1 MNTGDGFVIVP
12 ILIFLLLIF
21 FLVVFSGKIGGSL
34 PNLFEK
40 TALFKNPK
48 TGQYEERKID
58 EKGNIIYEEEQKEV
72 ANESIQ
78 TIDKSKQDLVIAK
91 IIKKEIDRQNYN
103 EVTWLKAFKKAKGN
117 KQETQ
122 ALYAEYR
129 FQQLEDEFY
138 EKINP
143 KENKLIDVQFKKT
156 RSGSYNFFSENKFL
170 SGQETLAT
178 AFWLYSFSGSLVVG
192 FIVGLFSVL
201 VGIWAI
207 IFLICYLIFSIIGL
221 WKCADT
227 YTNEMQRKRKSY
239 GWAIAAKVYV
249 IINALIVPAQIISL
263 IKV

>member
-58 EKGNIIYEEEQKEV
+58 EKGNIIYEEEQ
-72 ANESIQ
+72 
-78 TIDKSKQDLVIAK
+78 
-91 IIKKEIDRQNYN
+91 R
-103 EVTWLKAFKKAKGN
+103 
-117 KQETQ
+117 
-122 ALYAEYR
+122 
-129 FQQLEDEFY
+129 EDA
-138 EKINP
+138 

-201 VGIWAI
+201 VGIWVI

>member
-21 FLVVFSGKIGGSL
+21 FLVVFSGKIGWSL

-58 EKGNIIYEEEQKEV
+58 EKGNIIYEEEQ
-72 ANESIQ
+72 
-78 TIDKSKQDLVIAK
+78 
-91 IIKKEIDRQNYN
+91 R
-103 EVTWLKAFKKAKGN
+103 
-117 KQETQ
+117 
-122 ALYAEYR
+122 
-129 FQQLEDEFY
+129 EDA
-138 EKINP
+138 

-156 RSGSYNFFSENKFL
+156 RSGSYNFFTGNRFL

-249 IINALIVPAQIISL
+249 IINALIVPIQIISL
-263 IKV
+263 VKV